1 MSEPAS
7 QTGLLRA
14 YRGATRALGP
24 LLPLWMG
31 RRARAGKEDLARL
44 NERKGIASLPR
55 PNGPLVWMHGA
66 SVGECTMLLP
76 LISQFRKDRPDIN
89 ILITSATVTA
99 ANLLEVR
106 LPDGCFHQ
114 YVPLDHPKYVSAFL
128 DYWTPDTALWAES
141 EIWPNMITEAKSRG
155 VKMALIN
162 ARMSENSL
170 NGWAK
175 RAASAKA
182 VFSKFDLIL
191 AADKRTGDS
200 LGWFTERD
208 IFATGNLKDAGE
220 TLPANAEDLR
230 RLQQSLAGRPIWCAA
245 STHMGEDELIL
256 RAHEDILSVHPNAL
270 LILAP
275 RHPERRDDILD
286 LINSCEFTSSVRSKG
301 QTPNKKTQVYL
312 FDTIGEM
319 GLAFRLAALTFVCGS
334 LVKGLTGHNPLE
346 PARLGS
352 AVLTGGNTASF
363 SETYNAMFSF
373 GAARRV
379 LSPEIIG
386 KEITALFSDQDVL
399 ENLREKARRYAESR
413 DDVLT
418 YVWDELQPLL
428 PHASAS

>member
-1 MSEPAS
+1 
-7 QTGLLRA
+7 
-14 YRGATRALGP
+14 
-24 LLPLWMG
+24 
-31 RRARAGKEDLARL
+31 
-44 NERKGIASLPR
+44 
-55 PNGPLVWMHGA
+55 
-66 SVGECTMLLP
+66 
-76 LISQFRKDRPDIN
+76 
-89 ILITSATVTA
+89 
-99 ANLLEVR
+99 
-106 LPDGCFHQ
+106 
-114 YVPLDHPKYVSAFL
+114 
-128 DYWTPDTALWAES
+128 
-141 EIWPNMITEAKSRG
+141 
-155 VKMALIN
+155 
-162 ARMSENSL
+162 
-170 NGWAK
+170 
-175 RAASAKA
+175 
-182 VFSKFDLIL
+182 
-191 AADKRTGDS
+191 
-200 LGWFTERD
+200 
-208 IFATGNLKDAGE
+208 
-220 TLPANAEDLR
+220 
-230 RLQQSLAGRPIWCAA
+230 
-245 STHMGEDELIL
+245 MGEDELIL